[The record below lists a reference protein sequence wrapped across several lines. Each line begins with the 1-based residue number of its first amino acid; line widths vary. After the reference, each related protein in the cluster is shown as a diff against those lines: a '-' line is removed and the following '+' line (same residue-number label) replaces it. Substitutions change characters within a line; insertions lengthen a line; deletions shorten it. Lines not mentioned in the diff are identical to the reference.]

1 MNKTFL
7 VFKQELI
14 STIARKSFLVMLF
27 LIPLAG
33 FIVMLIA
40 SNLQKNNQT
49 TQITQLFSGT
59 PEIEIFG
66 IVDQSGIIKNIP
78 DQYSKQ
84 FQSFDTEDA
93 AKNALNSGKIS
104 SYYII
109 SKDYVTSGSVIK
121 VSHDVNPLNSSA
133 QPAEL
138 EDILTVN
145 LLNDQPDLAQ
155 RIVQP
160 LNLETEYL
168 SPTPQ
173 RDPTSLLTYFLPYI
187 VTMLFYIV
195 IMTSASLMLSSV
207 TKEKENRVLEIL
219 MTSISPT
226 QMLVGKIFALGLAG
240 LLQTIVWT
248 GSGLLLLK
256 LSGSTMNVSSAFQLP
271 VSFMIWGLLFFLA
284 GYFLYASLMAGIGAL
299 VPNLR
304 EASQTTFIVIMPL
317 ILPLMLI
324 NVLINQPNGAI
335 SVFLS
340 MFPFT
345 SPVVM
350 MTRISATQVPFWQI
364 AIALA
369 LSVTTALIT
378 MKIISNFF
386 RSQTLISGQKYSTKL
401 FFKALVG
408 IM

>member
-27 LIPLAG
+27 LIPLAS

-59 PEIEIFG
+59 PKIEIFG

-78 DQYSKQ
+78 DQYSEQ
-84 FQSFDTEDA
+84 FQPIDNEDA

-104 SYYII
+104 TYFII
-109 SKDYVTSGSVIK
+109 SKDYLTSGSVIM
-121 VSHDVNPLNSSA
+121 VSNDVNPLNNSA
-133 QPAEL
+133 PPAGL
-138 EDILTVN
+138 EDILTIN

-271 VSFMIWGLLFFLA
+271 ISFMIWGLLFFLA

-350 MTRISATQVPFWQI
+350 MTRISATQVPFWQT
-364 AIALA
+364 AIALV

-386 RSQTLISGQKYSTKL
+386 RSQTLISGQKYTTKV
-401 FFKALVG
+401 FFQALVG
-408 IM
+408 KM

>member
-109 SKDYVTSGSVIK
+109 SKDYVTRGSVIK
-121 VSHDVNPLNSSA
+121 VSHDVN
-133 QPAEL
+133 PAEL

-145 LLNDQPDLAQ
+145 LLNDQPDLVQ

-317 ILPLMLI
+317 FLPLMLI

>member
-1 MNKTFL
+1 
-7 VFKQELI
+7 
-14 STIARKSFLVMLF
+14 
-27 LIPLAG
+27 
-33 FIVMLIA
+33 
-40 SNLQKNNQT
+40 
-49 TQITQLFSGT
+49 
-59 PEIEIFG
+59 
-66 IVDQSGIIKNIP
+66 
-78 DQYSKQ
+78 
-84 FQSFDTEDA
+84 
-93 AKNALNSGKIS
+93 
-104 SYYII
+104 
-109 SKDYVTSGSVIK
+109 
-121 VSHDVNPLNSSA
+121 
-133 QPAEL
+133 
-138 EDILTVN
+138 
-145 LLNDQPDLAQ
+145 
-155 RIVQP
+155 
-160 LNLETEYL
+160 
-168 SPTPQ
+168 
-173 RDPTSLLTYFLPYI
+173 
-187 VTMLFYIV
+187 
-195 IMTSASLMLSSV
+195 
-207 TKEKENRVLEIL
+207 
-219 MTSISPT
+219 
-226 QMLVGKIFALGLAG
+226 
-240 LLQTIVWT
+240 
-248 GSGLLLLK
+248 
-256 LSGSTMNVSSAFQLP
+256 MNVSSAFQLP